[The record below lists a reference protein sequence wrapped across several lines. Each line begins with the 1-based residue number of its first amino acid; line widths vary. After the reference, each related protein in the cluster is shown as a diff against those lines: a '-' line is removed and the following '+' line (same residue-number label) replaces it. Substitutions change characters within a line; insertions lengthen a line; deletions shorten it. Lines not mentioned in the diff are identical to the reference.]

1 MEKSVKKQNTSFKMN
16 ELIQDIFY
24 IVFGTYLVSFGINF
38 FLLPLKLTT
47 GGVSGIGT
55 ILYYL
60 FNIPLGVTTIILNIP
75 LFILSLKKL
84 GLKSSIKTICSTI
97 LLSVFLDMFKYQNN
111 QITDLFTSA
120 VFGGIV
126 MGTGLS
132 IVFKAGASTGGS
144 DLLAQVIYK
153 VFPVQSLSQILLLI
167 ETVIIGA
174 VVVVFKNINLGLYSI
189 IAMFISS
196 KVIDVIFEGI
206 YYTKVVNIY
215 TTKQEKI
222 TKFIIEELDRGATL
236 TKSLGAHTNTPNTTI
251 TCILTRP
258 QVAKLK
264 RRIKDLDKDALLYI
278 ATTNEVFGNGFKSI
292 WGGEYGN

>member
-292 WGGEYGN
+292 

>member
-1 MEKSVKKQNTSFKMN
+1 MKNVKNYININ
-16 ELIQDIFY
+16 ELFQDIIF
-24 IVFGTYLVSFGINF
+24 IIIGTYLVSFGINF

-60 FNIPLGVTTIILNIP
+60 FNIPLGVTTIVLNIP

-84 GLKSSIKTICSTI
+84 GLKSSIKTICATI
-97 LLSVFLDMFKYQNN
+97 LLSVFLDMFKYKNN
-111 QITDLFTSA
+111 EITDLFTSA

-126 MGTGLS
+126 MGAGLS

-153 VFPVQSLSQILLLI
+153 AFPVQSLSQVLLAI
-167 ETVIIGA
+167 EVVIIGA
-174 VVVVFKNINLGLYSI
+174 VVIVFKNINLGLYSI

-196 KVIDVIFEGI
+196 KVIDILFEGI

-292 WGGEYGN
+292 